1 MHRIFTEYL
10 INVERIFKETT
21 KILKTAKNV
30 KKKNLES
37 RSKFGLRTAQKKVS
51 EIPIQLKIQAVDQLK
66 LNNLAI
72 SWLNHG
78 SRADFVFIHA
88 SLKER

>member
-21 KILKTAKNV
+21 KILKIVQNV
-30 KKKNLES
+30 KKKILKVVPNLAWELL
-37 RSKFGLRTAQKKVS
+37 KKKVS

-66 LNNLAI
+66 SNDLAI

-78 SRADFVFIHA
+78 SRADFGFIHA
-88 SLKER
+88 SLKEC